1 MIAFEVSLNGKRAC
15 VAGVEGFGVL
25 SAILSWVRRHPEK
38 RRQGRTAAEG
48 LIVVGGLRSEASGPG
63 EHLKWI
69 SRSLRVGDRVSI
81 RVVDTLKVDVPATR
95 HRDDPVTI
103 ERAKRQ
109 YLQRLKK
116 ELKDRS
122 VATQSNK
129 GAAPDRGRPGV
140 RAKRAAPR
148 RGRSG

>member
-69 SRSLRVGDRVSI
+69 SRSLRGGDRVSI

-109 YLQRLKK
+109 YLQRLTK

-122 VATQSNK
+122 VATPSNK
-129 GAAPDRGRPGV
+129 GAAPDRGRAGV